1 LLSQPRPGSAGQH
14 RKNSGGLP
22 LDFPVEIGGVVE
34 LYAVFPLRKPHTRPY
49 LVLRSRK
56 PEYAGAKWC
65 TPPIRIGLLYDTG
78 SVGHK
83 GLKDNWTESLSW
95 PQRLG
100 APFKPSVGLSGIMAL
115 DAQPPIHHA
124 NWIPQPYSLIP
135 TVLTQNL

>member
-1 LLSQPRPGSAGQH
+1 VPQVRQSVPGP
-14 RKNSGGLP
+14 KK
-22 LDFPVEIGGVVE
+22 I
-34 LYAVFPLRKPHTRPY
+34 YRPY